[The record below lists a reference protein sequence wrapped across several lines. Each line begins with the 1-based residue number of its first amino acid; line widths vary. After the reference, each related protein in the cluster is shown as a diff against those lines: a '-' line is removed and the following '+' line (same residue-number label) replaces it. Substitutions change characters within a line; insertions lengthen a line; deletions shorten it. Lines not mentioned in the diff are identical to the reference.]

1 MPLYQYRAITA
12 EGESRSGAMEGIDEQ
27 SIVRQLQGKGLIPIS
42 VEMGGSRFSIAQL
55 LNTQVG
61 RSGLSDTRLLVFTQQ
76 LSALMQAGIALDR
89 ALEIMQHV
97 CDDEQLRAL
106 VQPIQEG
113 VRRGQSLSRVL
124 ADIPDSFSHFYVSM
138 VQAAEVSGDLGNGLE
153 QLAAYLERSKELRE
167 QVLSALIY
175 PIILVIVSAL
185 SLLII
190 LTYVVPQF
198 QSLFADM
205 VQALP
210 LSTAI
215 VIATAEGIRY
225 YFHWAALVFVALVF
239 YCRHLLSKPD
249 VRMWWHRKRLS
260 VPLLGGVSQ
269 RIETARFSRSLG
281 TLVRGGVPLLSAL
294 SIARDTVGNICMSQ
308 AVDEATASLKE
319 GKQLAGP
326 LMATGLFPS
335 LALQMIQVGE
345 ETGQL
350 ENMLLKVADV
360 YDREVSTA
368 IQRALAILTPVLIV
382 GLGILIAGIIMS
394 ILVAIMSI
402 NDIPI

>member
-1 MPLYQYRAITA
+1 MPLFQYQAVTPD
-12 EGESRSGAMEGIDEQ
+12 GESRSGSLEGADEQ
-27 SIVRQLQGKGLIPIS
+27 TVVHQLQAKGLIPVA
-42 VEMGGSRFSIAQL
+42 VEPGERGFSITQL
-55 LNTQVG
+55 LNTRVG
-61 RSGLSDTRLLVFTQQ
+61 SAGLSDTRLLVFTQQ

-89 ALEIMQHV
+89 ALDIMLEV
-97 CDDEQLRAL
+97 SDDQQLLDL
-106 VQPIQEG
+106 VQPIQDG
-113 VRRGQSLSRVL
+113 VRRGLPLSRVL
-124 ADIPDSFSHFYVSM
+124 ADVPESFSHFYVSM

-153 QLAAYLERSKELRE
+153 QLASYLERSKHLRD

-175 PIILVIVSAL
+175 PIILVIVAAI

-198 QSLFADM
+198 QTLFADM
-205 VQALP
+205 GQALP
-210 LSTAI
+210 LPTAI
-215 VIATAEGIRY
+215 VIAVAEGIRA
-225 YFHWAALVFVALVF
+225 YFHWGVLVLIVALF
-239 YCRHLLSKPD
+239 YWRHLLTKPEF
-249 VRMWWHRKRLS
+249 RLWWHRKRLG
-260 VPLLGGVSQ
+260 LWLIGGVNQ

-281 TLVRGGVPLLSAL
+281 TLVQGGVPLLSAL
-294 SIARDTVGNICMSQ
+294 GIARETIGNTCMAQ
-308 AVDEATASLKE
+308 AVDKATKSLKE
-319 GKQLAGP
+319 GKHLAGP
-326 LMATGLFPS
+326 LQATGLFPS

-350 ENMLLKVADV
+350 ESMLLKVADV

-368 IQRALAILTPVLIV
+368 IQRTLSILTPVLIV